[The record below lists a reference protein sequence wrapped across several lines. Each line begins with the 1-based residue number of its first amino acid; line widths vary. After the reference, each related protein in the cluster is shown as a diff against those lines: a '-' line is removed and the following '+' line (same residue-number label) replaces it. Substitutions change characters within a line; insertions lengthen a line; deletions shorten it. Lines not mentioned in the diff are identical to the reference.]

1 MLPLFETPRWTAVP
15 ESNWLT
21 MQLEWADAH
30 GNTLLSEAAAGG
42 ALEVCKYLLELGA
55 NPNTQGEFQRSPLWR
70 AAFLGKQDLVIPLLT
85 AGADPRYIKHIYN
98 NATCR

>member
-1 MLPLFETPRWTAVP
+1 
-15 ESNWLT
+15 
-21 MQLEWADAH
+21 MQIEWADAH

-42 ALEVCKYLLELGA
+42 ALAVCKYLLDTGA

-85 AGADPRYIKHIYN
+85 AGADPRYCKRMHQDT
-98 NATCR
+98 ACR

>member
-1 MLPLFETPRWTAVP
+1 
-15 ESNWLT
+15 
-21 MQLEWADAH
+21 MQVEWADVH

-85 AGADPRYIKHIYN
+85 AGADPRYI
-98 NATCR
+98 TQV